1 MSINNYT
8 PIDADK
14 KAAILKRLKISDVR
28 ILQLKKG
35 KVGKP
40 FFLQVR
46 DPETKIYDN
55 SAFDDMDALE
65 HHAKVT
71 WLTFQTGEARAGRV
85 LLETI
90 RPRFMAS
97 KRQECDGTMLEAYN
111 RIFDRLK
118 EAGIS
123 DLKSPGLTADC
134 LRMLEKLAAG
144 RPSRIVDGKRIKKQR
159 AWKAG
164 TWNSAVSL
172 LQTIGCW
179 CTKKS
184 SRIGMRDNPFDDFPL
199 RTVQMATPSVYT
211 VEEMRLLAQPKVME
225 TEIGRMLVL
234 LLLTG
239 MRVNEVRWLRWSAF
253 DWRLGVVNIKLPDA
267 IDVAQMAKL
276 RVEQNDTIRDERRKS
291 IKTDEERHVP
301 LQWDLIQLL
310 KPWAGVG
317 EGYVFSDRFMAMK
330 SEQYMWRAK
339 RMVFKELKI
348 AQRPR
353 ALHVLRHTYACVLE
367 GAGLPRAALKRQLG
381 HSPKCNTTEGYL
393 RAAHVIAKDVAEW
406 RREFRLLP
414 RDGQAG
420 CNVGVT
426 NPTGQGPNVT
436 GQASIAEVSK
446 ISVTAGKDLTYE
458 QDYGTGTTG
467 HGMPAIA
474 TQRVP
479 IHLTWV
485 RFPSPAPIATP
496 DFIVVL
502 DEDQKTG

>member
-8 PIDADK
+8 PIDSAK
-14 KAAILKRLKISDVR
+14 KAQVLKRLKISDVR
-28 ILQLKKG
+28 ILQLKPG
-35 KVGKP
+35 KIGKP

-46 DPETKIYDN
+46 DPNTKQYDN
-55 SAFDDMDALE
+55 SAFDSMEALE
-65 HHAKVT
+65 VHAKTT
-71 WLTFQTGEARAGRV
+71 WLSFQNGEAVAGRV
-85 LLETI
+85 LLEAI
-90 RPRFMAS
+90 RPRFMAA
-97 KRQECDGTMLEAYN
+97 KRQECDGNMLESYV

-123 DLKSPGLTADC
+123 DLKSTSLTADC

-144 RPSRIVDGKRIKKQR
+144 RPSRVVDGKRIKKQR

-164 TWNSAVSL
+164 TWNSSVSL
-172 LQTIGCW
+172 LQTIGSW

-199 RTVQMATPSVYT
+199 RKVAKADPAIYT

-267 IDVAQMAKL
+267 IDVAHMEKL
-276 RVEQNDTIRDERRKS
+276 GVEQNDTVRDERRKS

-310 KPWAGVG
+310 RPWAGVG
-317 EGYVFSDRFMAMK
+317 EGYVFSDRFMSMK

-339 RMVFKELKI
+339 RMVFKALGI
-348 AQRPR
+348 RVRAR
-353 ALHVLRHTYACVLE
+353 ALHVMRHTYACVLE

-381 HSPKCNTTEGYL
+381 HSHKCNTTEGYL
-393 RAAHVIAKDVAEW
+393 RSAHVIAKDVAEW

-414 RDGQAG
+414 RDGQGG

-426 NPTGQGPNVT
+426 NPTGQGPNMAGQFKVVT
-436 GQASIAEVSK
+436 VEKILLSVGQE
-446 ISVTAGKDLTYE
+446 LTYE
-458 QDYGTGTTG
+458 QNYATGTTG
-467 HGMPAIA
+467 HGMPTIA
-474 TQRVP
+474 KQGVP
-479 IHLTWV
+479 IQLIGV
-485 RFPSPAPIATP
+485 RFSSLAPVVSNE
-496 DFIVVL
+496 FIVVL
-502 DEDQKTG
+502 DDDQKTG